1 MVIERPADD
10 YCLRKGLFSS
20 INMTYIYIKIIH
32 KKAVIMLIVD
42 HYEAGTFKTAA
53 IIEEVDVYYT
63 QEFFKRGHF
72 KFSI

>member
-1 MVIERPADD
+1 
-10 YCLRKGLFSS
+10 
-20 INMTYIYIKIIH
+20 
-32 KKAVIMLIVD
+32 MLIVD